1 MHAVSQGPAVHGLRG
16 VAPRQ
21 SLLCL
26 RPPNQPEPR
35 PIPNCAQAVRKL
47 ADAKKLENTLN
58 YSSEFG
64 DGKSSG

>member
-1 MHAVSQGPAVHGLRG
+1 MQSFRGPAVHGLRD

-21 SLLCL
+21 PFLCL
-26 RPPNQPEPR
+26 ASPNQPRPR
-35 PIPNCAQAVRKL
+35 PIPTCAQAVRKL